1 MRPLGG
7 GPSIRKPL
15 SLPGPSHR
23 SQRGECTVIRR
34 KVFGESGSGCPCG
47 GGRDSGGS
55 AATGSVGDV
64 RSSSS
69 VQSSVPLFLAADDD
83 EELTHV
89 TDAPRG
95 RRAGAV
101 AIATAGATTTKIA
114 EYLFA
119 GHRASAALRPV
130 TGAWEPQRFPDAWPS
145 ADGADDGD
153 DANED
158 VSDDLCTGR
167 NEWYPV

>member
-1 MRPLGG
+1 MGNNTG
-7 GPSIRKPL
+7 EVPL
-15 SLPGPSHR
+15 SSAVDDDQDDIEANGTDD
-23 SQRGECTVIRR
+23 CT
-34 KVFGESGSGCPCG
+34 
-47 GGRDSGGS
+47 
-55 AATGSVGDV
+55 
-64 RSSSS
+64 
-69 VQSSVPLFLAADDD
+69 D
-83 EELTHV
+83 EELTRV